1 MRTEKGIIYTE
12 HEKITENTAK
22 GSMMYYQKD
31 IECASPE
38 QIRAW
43 QDERLVKTVKRVW
56 DNCEYYRNKMK
67 DKGVEYGDIK
77 SADDLWKLPFVTKDD
92 LREAYPYG
100 LMSSPLSDCIRI
112 HSTSGTTGKRVLAF
126 IQITIS
132 TYGTTAVRELL

>member
-1 MRTEKGIIYTE
+1 
-12 HEKITENTAK
+12 
-22 GSMMYYQKD
+22 MYYQKD

-112 HSTSGTTGKRVLAF
+112 HSTSGKTG
-126 IQITIS
+126 
-132 TYGTTAVRELL
+132 